1 MNEQIEALHADAVAA
16 IGAADTLQALEE
28 LRVRFLGRKS
38 ELTQLRKGIGGLTAE
53 ERPTV
58 GKLLTELQGAI
69 TSTLESR
76 TEGIRIEERQR
87 ALEAEQLDI
96 SLPGRRR
103 ALGGYHP
110 ITQTKIR
117 MCEIFRG
124 LGFEEVEGPEV
135 ETEYYNF
142 DALNTPSHHPA
153 RDMHDTFY
161 ITDSVLLR
169 THTSPM
175 QIRYM
180 EQRQPPIRI
189 VVPGRVYR
197 RDADVSHSPMFHQ
210 LEGLLVDRDVRFS
223 DLKGVLAV
231 FAREMFGADTRV
243 RFRPSYFPFTEPSA
257 EVDISC
263 IFCEGDGCRVCKRTG
278 WIEVLGAGAVDPEVF
293 RAVGYDPEVYTGFAF
308 GMGIDR
314 AAMLRY
320 RINNIRILF
329 ENDMRFLTQF

>member
-1 MNEQIEALHADAVAA
+1 
-16 IGAADTLQALEE
+16 
-28 LRVRFLGRKS
+28 
-38 ELTQLRKGIGGLTAE
+38 
-53 ERPTV
+53 
-58 GKLLTELQGAI
+58 
-69 TSTLESR
+69 
-76 TEGIRIEERQR
+76 
-87 ALEAEQLDI
+87 
-96 SLPGRRR
+96 
-103 ALGGYHP
+103 
-110 ITQTKIR
+110 
-117 MCEIFRG
+117 MCEIFHG

>member
-180 EQRQPPIRI
+180 ETRQPPIRI

-231 FAREMFGADTRV
+231 FAREMFGPDTRV

-278 WIEVLGAGAVDPEVF
+278 WIEVLGTGAVDPEVF

-314 AAMLRY
+314 AAMLRH

>member
-1 MNEQIEALHADAVAA
+1 MKEQIKALHDDAVAA

-28 LRVRFLGRKS
+28 LRVRFLGRRS
-38 ELTQLRKGIGGLTAE
+38 ELTQLRKGIGALDAE

-58 GKLLTELQGAI
+58 GKLLTDLQGVI

-76 TEGIRIEERQR
+76 TEALRLAERES
-87 ALEAEQLDI
+87 ALDAERLDI

-180 EQRQPPIRI
+180 ETRQPPIRI
-189 VVPGRVYR
+189 VVPGRAYR

-231 FAREMFGADTRV
+231 FAREMFGPDTRV

-293 RAVGYDPEVYTGFAF
+293 RAVGYDPEKYTGFAF

-314 AAMLRY
+314 AAMLRH

>member
-1 MNEQIEALHADAVAA
+1 MKEQIKALHDDAVAA

-28 LRVRFLGRKS
+28 LRVRFLGRRS
-38 ELTQLRKGIGGLTAE
+38 ELTQLRKGIGALDAE

-58 GKLLTELQGAI
+58 GKLLTDLQGVI

-76 TEGIRIEERQR
+76 TEALRLAERES
-87 ALEAEQLDI
+87 ALDAERLDI

-180 EQRQPPIRI
+180 ETRQPPIRI

-231 FAREMFGADTRV
+231 FAREMFGPDTRV

-293 RAVGYDPEVYTGFAF
+293 RAVGYDPEKYTGFAF

-314 AAMLRY
+314 ERHAVPDAVLMAPAR
-320 RINNIRILF
+320 
-329 ENDMRFLTQF
+329 

>member
-1 MNEQIEALHADAVAA
+1 MEDQIQALRADAIAA
-16 IGAADTLQALEE
+16 AGEASTLQALEDV
-28 LRVRFLGRKS
+28 RVRFLGRRS
-38 ELTQLRKGIGGLTAE
+38 DLTQLRKGIGSLSSE
-53 ERPTV
+53 ERPVV
-58 GKLLTELQGAI
+58 GKLLTGLQGDI
-69 TSTLESR
+69 TTVLETR
-76 TEGIRIEERQR
+76 TEAIRDEERQR
-87 ALEAEQLDI
+87 AIEAEQLDI

-103 ALGGYHP
+103 SLGGYHP
-110 ITQTKIR
+110 ITQTKMR
-117 MCEIFRG
+117 MCEIFHG

-231 FAREMFGADTRV
+231 FAREMFGPDTRV

-278 WIEVLGAGAVDPEVF
+278 WIEVLGTGAVDPEVF

-314 AAMLRY
+314 AAMLRH

>member
-1 MNEQIEALHADAVAA
+1 MEEKIQALREDAVEAA
-16 IGAADTLQALEE
+16 GEAGTLQAIEDV
-28 LRVRFLGRKS
+28 RVRFLGRRS
-38 ELTQLRKGIGGLTAE
+38 ELTQLRKGIGSLAAE

-58 GKLLTELQGAI
+58 GKLLTDLQGDITTALETRTVAI
-69 TSTLESR
+69 R
-76 TEGIRIEERQR
+76 QEERSR
-87 ALEAEQLDI
+87 AIEAERLDV

-110 ITQTKIR
+110 ITQTKMR

-223 DLKGVLAV
+223 DLKGVLAA

-263 IFCEGDGCRVCKRTG
+263 IFCDGDGCRVCKRTG

-293 RAVGYDPEVYTGFAF
+293 RAVGYDPEEYTGFAF